1 MRAPKSALNLQPRR
15 VRHETKTPTDH
26 PGKLM
31 ATEFI
36 CDIVKLTLYVV
47 CTYLALSVYTR
58 VELGAAAVPIALRSA
73 TAGRCMD

>member
-1 MRAPKSALNLQPRR
+1 
-15 VRHETKTPTDH
+15 
-26 PGKLM
+26 M